1 MPLAPFERL
10 DSIDEGSED
19 SSGESEQRDILA
31 LLRKKHNARPRSAGG
46 ASRPGPSREKLG
58 SGRRDGEDFSG
69 SDRELAS
76 QSARLSSQ
84 RPTTGDQQKTSQAAR
99 PSDDLLSSSLRKIEK
114 QLPALHEIVSE
125 TRRELH
131 DLREEMRK
139 NGAANAESIDALGE
153 KIDAMAEG
161 QRAAQGAGE
170 DVPRKEREELDALRE
185 KLIAEQEELEK
196 SRRILEQ
203 DEALFEQRKT
213 ACREE
218 IDFADRMMSSAKEAE
233 ARARLEMQRLT
244 ELGEYVT
251 RKDAEAD
258 TKRAE
263 ATELWERIRKERA
276 TLQRDREE
284 HMLQSDEL
292 AQTRT
297 NLIKERIALLRTA
310 GASGRGKV
318 TSLVSI

>member
-19 SSGESEQRDILA
+19 SSGESEQRDILV

-58 SGRRDGEDFSG
+58 IGRRDGEDFSG
-69 SDRELAS
+69 SDRGLAS

-153 KIDAMAEG
+153 KIDAMLEG

-170 DVPRKEREELDALRE
+170 DVPRKEREELDALRQ
-185 KLIAEQEELEK
+185 KF
-196 SRRILEQ
+196 EQ
-203 DEALFEQRKT
+203 DEALFEQRKA